1 VIAFSAP
8 IRKKKKGNRDIPL
21 EDVEYSLSV
30 PANEDKNMEALQAK
44 EILDKA
50 LKKLKPR
57 EQIIITL
64 LELEERSIKDVAIIT
79 GLSEA
84 NIKVR
89 AFRARK
95 ALKKILGVNEEA

>member
-1 VIAFSAP
+1 
-8 IRKKKKGNRDIPL
+8 
-21 EDVEYSLSV
+21 
-30 PANEDKNMEALQAK
+30 M
-44 EILDKA
+44 
-50 LKKLKPR
+50 KLKPKER
-57 EQIIITL
+57 VIITL
-64 LELEERSIKDVAIIT
+64 LELEERSIKDVAVIT

>member
-1 VIAFSAP
+1 
-8 IRKKKKGNRDIPL
+8 
-21 EDVEYSLSV
+21 
-30 PANEDKNMEALQAK
+30 MQAK

-50 LKKLKPR
+50 FVKLKPKER
-57 EQIIITL
+57 IIITL
-64 LELEERSIKDVAIIT
+64 LELEERSIKDVAVIT

-84 NIKVR
+84 NVKVR